1 MDDLNDQLMEK
12 LTSEFEDVFNVE
24 EPMLLVENDQPTN
37 ANTSDDEANEK
48 AENER
53 HMNEVGKAST
63 LEDKEKFLKALQSKG
78 EHIKSVMGEFLKN
91 TWAQRIQ

>member
-1 MDDLNDQLMEK
+1 MGK
-12 LTSEFEDVFNVE
+12 LTAEIEDVFNIE
-24 EPMLLVENDQPTN
+24 EPLLLVDDN
-37 ANTSDDEANEK
+37 ANASDDEGNEK

-53 HMNEVGKAST
+53 HMHEASQAAS